1 MDLSIIIP
9 VFNSS
14 SIIKKL
20 VSKISISIQR
30 KKKYEIILI
39 NDSSKDNSWQVIRN
53 LSKKFKYIKGINLNK
68 NYGQHSAIFVGLK
81 YAKGKKIITMDD
93 DLQHPPSSINQIL
106 NALEEYE
113 LCYTLYLKRKH
124 VAWKKGV
131 SYLNN
136 IFSSFLFNKSF
147 KIYLSSYR
155 GFDSKLLPKMFKNKK
170 NVRFIDSLLLYST
183 SKITSIKVKH
193 KKRYSGKSNYKIKN
207 LFILWFD
214 MIENYHFFPVRFGSI
229 IGLICYLLVRLIR
242 INSNKAISNIEIKNK
257 TFN

>member
-9 VFNSS
+9 VYNSS
-14 SIIKKL
+14 NIIRNLTKQ
-20 VSKISISIQR
+20 ISLNLKNQL
-30 KKKYEIILI
+30 KYEILLI
-39 NDSSKDNSWQVIRN
+39 NDSSIDNSWEIISR
-53 LSKKFKYIKGINLNK
+53 LSKKFRYIKGINLKK
-68 NYGQHSAIFVGLK
+68 NYGQHTAIFVGLK

-106 NALEEYE
+106 ITLKKYD

-124 VAWKKGV
+124 VFWKKTV

-155 GFDSKLLPKMFKNKK
+155 GFDSNLLPKMFKNKK

-214 MIENYHFFPVRFGSI
+214 MIENYHFFPLRFGSI

-242 INSNKAISNIEIKNK
+242 VNSNKAISNIEIKNK